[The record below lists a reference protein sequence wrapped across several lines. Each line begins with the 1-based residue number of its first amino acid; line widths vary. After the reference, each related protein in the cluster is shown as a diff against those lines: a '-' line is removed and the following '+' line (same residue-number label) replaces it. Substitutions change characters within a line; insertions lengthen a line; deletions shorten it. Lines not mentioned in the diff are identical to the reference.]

1 MADILSLALPFF
13 GVIFL
18 GYVSGKLGKIP
29 EEGMAW
35 LNFFILYLA
44 LPALFF
50 QLISR
55 TPIEE
60 LANWRFVVIT
70 TLCTMACFAL
80 AFVIG
85 LWTRRG
91 NWPEATIAG
100 VVGSYA
106 NVGYMGPGIA
116 LAALGAQATVP
127 TALIVAFDST
137 FFFAVVPFLMAAA
150 GVEKKGTFATALFVL
165 RRVFTHPFIVAT
177 ILGVVA
183 AWAHWTPPVAIDRML
198 EFLKNAAAPCALFTL
213 GVTVALRPLTGIPR
227 EVPALL
233 LVGLIVHPLLVWFA
247 MAMIGGINPVWVYTA
262 VLLAGLPPALN
273 AFIMAR
279 QYGTYIEEASNGI
292 LIGTIASVLT
302 VTALLYL
309 IERKLLPVVLFP

>member
-13 GVIFL
+13 GLIAL
-18 GYVSGKLGKIP
+18 GFVSGKIGKIP
-29 EEGMAW
+29 EDGMAW
-35 LNFFILYLA
+35 LNFFILYVA

-60 LANWRFVVIT
+60 LANWRFVIAT
-70 TLCTMACFAL
+70 TLCTFISFVL
-80 AFVIG
+80 AFLVG
-85 LWTRRG
+85 LWARNG

-106 NVGYMGPGIA
+106 NVGYMGPGLT
-116 LAALGAQATVP
+116 LAALGPQATVP
-127 TALIVAFDST
+127 TALIFTFDST
-137 FFFAVVPFLMAAA
+137 LFFALVPFLMASA
-150 GVEKKGTFATALFVL
+150 GVEKKGFATTSLFVL

-183 AWAHWTPPVAIDRML
+183 AWAHWTPPVAIDKML

-213 GVTVALRPLTGIPR
+213 GVTVALRPFTGIPR

-233 LVGLIVHPLLVWFA
+233 VIGLLLHPLLVWLVLGT
-247 MAMIGGINPVWVYTA
+247 MGNLNPVWVYTA
-262 VLLAGLPPALN
+262 VLMAGLPPALN

-279 QYGTYIEEASNGI
+279 QYNAYIEESSNGI

-309 IERKLLPVVLFP
+309 IERKLLPVVLFQ

>member
-1 MADILSLALPFF
+1 MADILALAMPFF

-18 GYVSGKLGKIP
+18 GFVSGKIGRIP

-55 TPIEE
+55 TPVEE
-60 LANWRFVVIT
+60 LANWRFVLAT
-70 TLCTMACFAL
+70 TLCTIVSFVL
-80 AFVIG
+80 AFLVG
-85 LWTRRG
+85 LWARRG

-116 LAALGAQATVP
+116 LAVLGPQATVP
-127 TALIVAFDST
+127 VALIVTFDST
-137 FFFAVVPFLMAAA
+137 FFFAIVPFLMAAA
-150 GVEKKGTFATALFVL
+150 GVEKKGTLTTVWFVV

-177 ILGVVA
+177 ILGVLA
-183 AWAHWTPPVAIDRML
+183 AWAQWTPPAAIDRML

-213 GVTVALRPLTGIPR
+213 GVTVALRPFTGIPR

-233 LVGLIVHPLLVWFA
+233 VIGLLFHPFLVWLV
-247 MAMIGGINPVWVYTA
+247 MATMGGISPVWAYTA
-262 VLLAGLPPALN
+262 ILLAGLPPALN

-279 QYGTYIEEASNGI
+279 QYNSYVEEASNGI

-309 IERKLLPVVLFP
+309 IERKLLPVTLFQ

>member
-1 MADILSLALPFF
+1 MADILALALPFF

-18 GYVSGKLGKIP
+18 GFVSGKLGKIP
-29 EEGMAW
+29 EGGMAW
-35 LNFFILYLA
+35 MNFFILYLA
-44 LPALFF
+44 LPSLFF

-60 LANWRFVVIT
+60 LANWRFVAAT
-70 TLCTMACFAL
+70 TFCTALSFLL
-80 AFVIG
+80 AFLVG
-85 LWTRRG
+85 LWARSG

-100 VVGSYA
+100 VVGAYA

-116 LAALGAQATVP
+116 LAVLGSQATVP
-127 TALIVAFDST
+127 VALIVTFDSA

-150 GVEKKGTFATALFVL
+150 GVEKKGTFATVLFVL

-183 AWAHWTPPVAIDRML
+183 AWAHWTPPTAIDRML

-213 GVTVALRPLTGIPR
+213 GVTVALRPFTGIPR

-233 LVGLIVHPLLVWFA
+233 VIGLLIHPLLVWLV
-247 MAMIGGINPVWVYTA
+247 MGSLGGINPVWVYTA
-262 VLLAGLPPALN
+262 ILLAGLPPALN

-279 QYGTYIEEASNGI
+279 QYEVYIEQTSNGI

-302 VTALLYL
+302 VTGLLYL
-309 IERKLLPVVLFP
+309 IERKILPVVLFQ